1 MEPVS
6 APNTPHSRDGLSTT
20 RSNALNTD
28 YGGGR
33 KYDGSGVVVGLSDD
47 GRVGPHIDLQGRV
60 KQFTIEDDG
69 IHGDMTSGIIAG
81 AGNLDPTKKAM
92 APGVD
97 INIYRNPQSI
107 FLTGQ
112 THITEAL
119 DNYNNLGT
127 IITSTSFGGVGNSEY
142 NANSQF
148 LDDSVNETPIIM
160 HVFSA
165 GNSGTQNSG
174 YGAGPG
180 WATLSGGFQISK
192 NMIAVGNLNINDE
205 LFFTSSRGPAA
216 DGRIKPDLCAL
227 GEGHLTTD
235 ENNTYQIGGGTS
247 AAAPAVAGAVAQLY
261 QAYKE
266 HNNGVNPESGLIK
279 ATLLLSL
286 IHI

>member
-1 MEPVS
+1 MNIRSILPIDERFKLSPLLTKEKFPDWAMSGEDILLNLKYFSKEDRATLIDFIAENKGKVIDQLDKVNILFIQYPSTAIDELVKNPLIQWVEPVS

-142 NANSQF
+142 NANSCLLYTSPSPRDQRG
-148 LDDSVNETPIIM
+148 SRMPS
-160 HVFSA
+160 SA
-165 GNSGTQNSG
+165 
-174 YGAGPG
+174 
-180 WATLSGGFQISK
+180 
-192 NMIAVGNLNINDE
+192 
-205 LFFTSSRGPAA
+205 
-216 DGRIKPDLCAL
+216 
-227 GEGHLTTD
+227 
-235 ENNTYQIGGGTS
+235 
-247 AAAPAVAGAVAQLY
+247 
-261 QAYKE
+261 
-266 HNNGVNPESGLIK
+266 
-279 ATLLLSL
+279 
-286 IHI
+286 